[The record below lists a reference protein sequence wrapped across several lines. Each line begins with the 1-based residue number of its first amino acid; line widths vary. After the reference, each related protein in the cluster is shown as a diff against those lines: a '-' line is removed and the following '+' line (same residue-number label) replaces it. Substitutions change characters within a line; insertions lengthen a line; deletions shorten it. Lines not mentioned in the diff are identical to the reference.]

1 MDDTSYAPVQ
11 DKGALLESG
20 GFGGTTLGSNN
31 SPNSNNMNSFST
43 SSNFDTSSYS
53 PSSLP
58 SHGFYNN
65 SHSLWNKVT
74 DIFEKPAAKLAA
86 GITGLILLIVIIANA
101 GGSGN
106 NGKGDDY
113 HNSEAR
119 GVMMGMDCSDKDDM
133 LWGQPAHEHNGHYY
147 QVVGGAYSPSP
158 ARITWREA
166 MSDAGHRCHNE
177 NTGYLVAIQSQVSER
192 SERALRKTRI

>member
-86 GITGLILLIVIIANA
+86 GITGLILLIVIKYN
-101 GGSGN
+101 
-106 NGKGDDY
+106 Y
-113 HNSEAR
+113 T
-119 GVMMGMDCSDKDDM
+119 
-133 LWGQPAHEHNGHYY
+133 
-147 QVVGGAYSPSP
+147 PSRRSLGP
-158 ARITWREA
+158 R
-166 MSDAGHRCHNE
+166 HPYCHNR
-177 NTGYLVAIQSQVSER
+177 NGGLANRFCSIRMVSIFR
-192 SERALRKTRI
+192 N